1 MKGRL
6 VLTIITATIGVT
18 ACFNIG
24 PKTIPRDRFDYNAAI
39 SDSWK
44 EQTLLNIVKLRYA
57 DMPLFVDISSVVSG
71 YTLQSEVNIL
81 GNRSSSDS
89 LQGNSGTVGG
99 SATFTDRPTITYSPI
114 TGSQFNKSFMTPI
127 PPRSVLFL
135 LQSGWSADMI
145 FPLTVDSINGLR
157 SQISAG
163 SRARAGDDDYY
174 RVVELIRRMQ
184 LDGATGMQL
193 QRDELSNETALL
205 IIHKNALDEEGK
217 VAFAE
222 FDSLLGLRPDLQEI
236 GVRYGYLPADDTEI
250 TMITYSMLQIIIKLA
265 TQIEVPPE
273 HAADGRTVPSIQLGE
288 ESGRK
293 QLVRITSSTEEPEN
307 AFVAVRYRD
316 HWYSIDDRDFKSKS
330 VFTFVMILFSL
341 TESGD
346 NARLPIVTI
355 PTG

>member
-1 MKGRL
+1 MKSRL
-6 VLTIITATIGVT
+6 LLTIIVAAISVT
-18 ACFNIG
+18 ACYNIG
-24 PKTIPRDRFDYNAAI
+24 PKTIPRDRFDYNEAI
-39 SDSWK
+39 SNSWK

-81 GNRSSSDS
+81 GNRSSSGS
-89 LQGNSGTVGG
+89 IQGNSATVGG
-99 SATFTDRPTITYSPI
+99 SATFTDRPTISYAPI

-127 PPRSVLFL
+127 PPRAILFL

-157 SQISAG
+157 SQIAAG
-163 SRARAGDDDYY
+163 RGERAGDADYY
-174 RVVELIRRMQ
+174 RVVELLRKIQ

-193 QRDELSNETALL
+193 QRDALSNESALL
-205 IIHKNALDEEGK
+205 IIHKKALGEEGK
-217 VAFAE
+217 AAFAE
-222 FDSLLGLRPDLQEI
+222 FDSLLGLQPDLQE
-236 GVRYGYLPADDTEI
+236 VTVKYGYLPENDTEV

-265 TQIEVPPE
+265 TQIEVPAE
-273 HAADGRTVPSIQLGE
+273 HAASGRTIPTATFANEG
-288 ESGRK
+288 GNRR
-293 QLVRITSSTEEPEN
+293 LVRITSSREKPEN
-307 AFVAVRYRD
+307 TFVAVNYRD
-316 HWYSIDDRDFKSKS
+316 YWYSIDDRDFASKS

-346 NARLPIVTI
+346 NARMPVVTI